1 MVRELKAALFDLD
14 GVVFNTEPQYTI
26 FWKSQFSMYHPEL
39 PGIENQIK
47 GMTLVEIYD
56 KYFAGRLEEQSKIT
70 AKLNEFEVNMHFEF
84 IEGFVDFVTD
94 LRSHGVKTAVVTSS
108 NRQKMENVYAKVPT
122 FKNLFDR
129 ILTSEDFTEGKP
141 NPAPYLKGAEV
152 FGLTPSQCVGFEDS
166 FNGLKAVRGAGEFT
180 VGLSTTNP
188 ETAISVYAD
197 IVIPNYVG
205 CNYQWLNVEFNKH

>member
-1 MVRELKAALFDLD
+1 
-14 GVVFNTEPQYTI
+14 
-26 FWKSQFSMYHPEL
+26 MYHPEL

-94 LRSHGVKTAVVTSS
+94 LRNNGVKTAVVTSS

-141 NPAPYLKGAEV
+141 NPAPYMKGAEV

-188 ETAISVYAD
+188 ETAISAYAD

>member
-26 FWKSQFSMYHPEL
+26 FWKSQFSMYHPEF
-39 PGIENQIK
+39 PGIEN
-47 GMTLVEIYD
+47 L
-56 KYFAGRLEEQSKIT
+56 AGRLEEQSKIT

-94 LRSHGVKTAVVTSS
+94 LRNNGVKTAVVTSS
-108 NRQKMENVYAKVPT
+108 NRQKMENVYAKVHT

-188 ETAISVYAD
+188 ETAISAYAD

-205 CNYQWLNVEFNKH
+205 CNYQWLNIEFNKH

>member
-14 GVVFNTEPQYTI
+14 GVVFNTEPQYTM

-39 PGIENQIK
+39 PGIETQIK

-56 KYFAGRLEEQSKIT
+56 KYFAGMLEEQSKIT

-84 IEGFVDFVTD
+84 IEGFVDFVTN
-94 LRSHGVKTAVVTSS
+94 LRNNRVKTAVVTSS
-108 NRQKMENVYAKVPT
+108 NRQKMENVYAKVPA
-122 FKNLFDR
+122 FKNLFDS

-152 FGLTPSQCVGFEDS
+152 FGLIPSLCVGFEDS

-180 VGLSTTNP
+180 VGLSTTNA
-188 ETAISVYAD
+188 ETAIRAYAD

-205 CNYQWLNVEFNKH
+205 FNYQWLNGEFNKH

>member
-1 MVRELKAALFDLD
+1 
-14 GVVFNTEPQYTI
+14 
-26 FWKSQFSMYHPEL
+26 
-39 PGIENQIK
+39 
-47 GMTLVEIYD
+47 MTLVEIYD

-94 LRSHGVKTAVVTSS
+94 LRNNGVKTAVVTSS

-141 NPAPYLKGAEV
+141 NPAPYMKGAEV

-188 ETAISVYAD
+188 ETAISAYAD

>member
-56 KYFAGRLEEQSKIT
+56 KYFANRIEEQAQIT

-94 LRSHGVKTAVVTSS
+94 LRNNGVKTAVVTSS

-152 FGLTPSQCVGFEDS
+152 FGLIPS
-166 FNGLKAVRGAGEFT
+166 
-180 VGLSTTNP
+180 
-188 ETAISVYAD
+188 
-197 IVIPNYVG
+197 
-205 CNYQWLNVEFNKH
+205 

>member
-26 FWKSQFSMYHPEL
+26 FWKSQFRMYHPEL
-39 PGIENQIK
+39 SGIENQIK

-94 LRSHGVKTAVVTSS
+94 LRNNGVKTAVVTSS
-108 NRQKMENVYAKVPT
+108 NRQKMENVYAKVPI

-180 VGLSTTNP
+180 VGLSTTNA
-188 ETAISVYAD
+188 ETAISAYAD

-205 CNYQWLNVEFNKH
+205 FNYQWLNGEFNKH

>member
-1 MVRELKAALFDLD
+1 
-14 GVVFNTEPQYTI
+14 
-26 FWKSQFSMYHPEL
+26 
-39 PGIENQIK
+39 
-47 GMTLVEIYD
+47 
-56 KYFAGRLEEQSKIT
+56 
-70 AKLNEFEVNMHFEF
+70 
-84 IEGFVDFVTD
+84 
-94 LRSHGVKTAVVTSS
+94 
-108 NRQKMENVYAKVPT
+108 MENVYAKVPT

-129 ILTSEDFTEGKP
+129 IMTSEDFTEGKP

-152 FGLTPSQCVGFEDS
+152 FGLIPSQCVGFEDS

-188 ETAISVYAD
+188 ETAISAYAD